1 MSYAHFTL
9 LFVISHILTNIFVLK
24 VLLGEIPTKKLSE
37 DIKPTPKGY
46 QTVMEVLKIQS
57 RFWPFLTAK
66 YDQIQLKWAPE
77 VHQKSKS
84 FSCFTLKIFY
94 C

>member
-1 MSYAHFTL
+1 MS
-9 LFVISHILTNIFVLK
+9 K
-24 VLLGEIPTKKLSE
+24 VLLGEIPRKKPSD
-37 DIKPTPKGY
+37 DINPTFKGY

-66 YDQIQLKWAPE
+66 YDQIQLKWASAIY
-77 VHQKSKS
+77 QKSKS

-94 C
+94 FLKV